1 MKQIRLELARSREFP
16 GGDPRHG
23 YVFRAPLGADGH
35 LSEREFKS
43 AAQLC
48 TVHRFAPDAE
58 DETGQLVHTAQGW
71 AFSYAPGEDDDEAIY
86 RLGGHVFKLGEYVT
100 ITEHDGK
107 EHTFRVAAVEDAPA
121 AAGRR

>member
-1 MKQIRLELARSREFP
+1 MKQIRLELARSAAFP
-16 GGDPRHG
+16 AGDPRHG
-23 YVFRAPLGADGH
+23 YVFRAPLAADGR
-35 LSEREFKS
+35 LDERAFKP

-48 TVHRFAPDAE
+48 VVHRFSPDAA
-58 DETGQLVHTAQGW
+58 DETGQLIHTSRGW

-86 RLGGHVFKLGEYVT
+86 RLGTHSFKPGEYVT

-107 EHTFRVAAVEDAPA
+107 EHTFRVVTVEDAPA